1 MKEARIKLG
10 QVKSGQ
16 VKLGQVNLADME
28 KVSILPRT
36 RFVKNLNFRK
46 KTYQNCAKNLEILW
60 KSLFIIYNFAKYL
73 IFFPI
78 YKVSLQNKSK

>member
-1 MKEARIKLG
+1 
-10 QVKSGQ
+10 
-16 VKLGQVNLADME
+16 ME